1 MTHAPGAPAR
11 TRSTRVM
18 ICDDDPIVRDALG
31 GYLARTEDLEVVA
44 QVGTADEL
52 LRALDH
58 GGADVVLMDHMLP
71 GMHGIDATRLVRAR
85 HHGTAVLMMTT
96 FGTEEQVRE
105 AIAAGAC
112 GFLLKSAAPSAL
124 AAAVRAAHDEAGTV
138 LTPQL
143 AAQIT
148 ASAVFGQ
155 GSSLVGTAVDRS
167 REDLGLTEREVEVLG
182 LLCAA
187 ESNAGIA
194 RSLSLSESTVKSHVS
209 SLMAKLG
216 CTSRL
221 QIALSAFERGLAEPP
236 QPPGA

>member
-1 MTHAPGAPAR
+1 MTDAHETAPRP
-11 TRSTRVM
+11 RSARVM

-31 GYLARTEDLEVVA
+31 GYLARTEDLEVA
-44 QVGTADEL
+44 AAVGTADEL

-58 GGADVVLMDHMLP
+58 QPADVVLMDHMLP

-85 HHGTAVLMMTT
+85 HHGTAVLLMTT

-105 AIAAGAC
+105 ALSAGAC

-148 ASAVFGQ
+148 ASAA
-155 GSSLVGTAVDRS
+155 VGTSSTVVGASVERS

-194 RSLSLSESTVKSHVS
+194 RALSLSESTVKSHVS

-221 QIALSAFERGLAEPP
+221 QIALSAFERGLAQPP
-236 QPPGA
+236 QPPEA